1 MYVSGAEPGDVL
13 EVEILGLETGDW
25 GWSAIFPGFG
35 LLSSEFDGEP
45 VVKIWRIGKEGEGEE
60 GRWLYFKDGVRVR
73 KRPFLGVMGVA
84 PGDGEQAAEGDGK
97 GLSMSPPRDS
107 GGNMDC
113 RSLTVGT
120 KVYLP
125 VRVPGALFSCGD
137 GHAAQ
142 GDGEVC
148 GTAVET
154 SMKAT
159 LQLTVLKDRP
169 WVTAPQFESPPRSR
183 EDVLKEAEED
193 KGEYATMGLDADM
206 HEATRK
212 ATRSMIEWLVNTKG
226 LTRDEAYILTSVGG
240 NLRVAQMVD
249 MPNYG
254 VVMAM
259 SLNVFV

>member
-13 EVEILGLETGDW
+13 KVEILALETGEW

-35 LLSSEFDGEP
+35 LLSAEFDGEP
-45 VVKIWRIGKEGEGEE
+45 VVKIWRIGKDDEGEE

-73 KRPFLGVMGVA
+73 KRPFLGIMGVA
-84 PGDGEQAAEGDGK
+84 PGDEEQAAEGDGE
-97 GLSMSPPRDS
+97 GLCTIPPRDI

-113 RSLTVGT
+113 RSLTVGS
-120 KVYLP
+120 KVYFP

-154 SMKAT
+154 SIKAT
-159 LQLTVLKDRP
+159 LRLTVHKDRP
-169 WVTAPQFESPPRSR
+169 WVKAPQFECPPRSK
-183 EDVLKEAEED
+183 EDALADIEED

-212 ATRSMIEWLVNTKG
+212 AVRSMIEWLVNTKG
-226 LTRDEAYILTSVGG
+226 LTREEAYILTSVAG
-240 NLRVAQMVD
+240 NLRLSEVVD

-259 SLNVFV
+259 PLKVFV